1 MDNDPKYDPRNDPQS
16 AQYVD
21 PDDAPATRETFGDY
35 LIVLRLILRRILIY
49 IFSVKLPGRLNT
61 GNRRP

>member
-21 PDDAPATRETFGDY
+21 PDDAPATREN
-35 LIVLRLILRRILIY
+35 VRRLSDSPAFDPKAHPHLYFLGQATWKIELA
-49 IFSVKLPGRLNT
+49 K
-61 GNRRP
+61 